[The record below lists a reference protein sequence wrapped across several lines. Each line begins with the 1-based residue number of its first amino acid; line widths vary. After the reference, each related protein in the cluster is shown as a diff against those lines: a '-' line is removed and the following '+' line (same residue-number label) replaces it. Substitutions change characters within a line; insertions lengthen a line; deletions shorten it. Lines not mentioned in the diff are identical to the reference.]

1 MDTQTILN
9 KNEAE
14 INRLQQEAD
23 KLRLANTQIVE
34 GTCSYRV
41 CASLDQVGMN
51 IDKTSSNSIAE
62 ALGLVIFAVKESGQ
76 KSASSTIRYYVVG
89 NDVPFEAEEMRETG
103 SVIFS

>member
-1 MDTQTILN
+1 MDTQTIIN

-23 KLRLANTQIVE
+23 RLRLANTQIAE

-51 IDKTSSNSIAE
+51 IDKTSANSIAE

-76 KSASSTIRYYVVG
+76 RSSTSTLRYYAVG
-89 NDVPFEAEEMRETG
+89 NGDPFEAEEMRETG
-103 SVIFS
+103 STIFA